1 MQEQD
6 YQKQKIKLSTWKTI
20 LKQAGQY
27 KRYFVIIMV
36 CGMALGIFKLFS
48 SLLNMYIIDAFM
60 ETHQLNGFVP
70 VAILVV
76 MLQLIYAGLSYGYF
90 IMAGRLET
98 HLTADV
104 REITFKKLQIMSFSY
119 YDKMS
124 VGYLLSRL
132 TSDVSRT
139 IETISWSCIDVG
151 FGIMSILAA
160 LVGMFAVNPKLSV
173 IIVLCIPPLAIVSVI
188 FQRLILKHQRETRKL
203 NSMITSAFNEGI
215 TGAAT
220 TKTLVREELN
230 LKEFTETTQKHAH
243 FSFRAA
249 MTSAL
254 YLPVASLLISF
265 ATAAVLYAGGKDVL
279 TGVLTI
285 GELNFFINIGNM
297 MFEPIRNIASTLAE
311 LQSSQA
317 AAERV
322 VDVLEAVPD
331 IQDTPEV
338 IEQYGDML
346 HPKRENWE
354 DITGQVDFDHVYFRY
369 GAEPIL
375 EDFNLHVKAGETI
388 ALVGETGSGKSTIVN
403 LVCRFYEPQEG
414 TVKIDGIDVRQR
426 SQLWLQ
432 SRLGYVLQTPHLFSG
447 TIRENIR
454 YGNLEATDQEI
465 EAAAQLVGADQFIST
480 LPKGYETEVGEG
492 GSLLSTGQKQLISF
506 ARAILADPKIFVLDE
521 ATSID
526 TETEMQIQTAIEAIL
541 STRTSFVV
549 AHRLSTIRSAD
560 RILVINGG
568 RILEIG
574 NHQELMAKKGPYYQ
588 LYTGHSLSDQEN
600 ENLKSSL
607 QILEEA

>member
-20 LKQAGQY
+20 LHQAGQY
-27 KRYFVIIMV
+27 KRYFLIIMV
-36 CGMALGIFKLFS
+36 CGMALGIMKLLS
-48 SLLNMYIIDAFM
+48 SLLNMHIIDHFM
-60 ETHQLNGFVP
+60 EAHQLEGFVP
-70 VAILVV
+70 IAILVV
-76 MLQLIYAGLSYGYF
+76 LIQLIYAGLSYGYF
-90 IMAGRLET
+90 LMAGRLET

-104 REITFKKLQIMSFSY
+104 RMRTFQKLQIMSFSY

-139 IETISWSCIDVG
+139 METISWSCIDVG
-151 FGIMSILAA
+151 FGLMSILAA
-160 LVGMFAVNPKLSV
+160 MVGMFAVNPKLSV
-173 IIVLCIPPLAIVSVI
+173 IIILSVPPLAIVSVL
-188 FQRLILKHQRETRKL
+188 FQKLILKHQRQSRKL

-220 TKTLVREELN
+220 TKTLVREEQN
-230 LKEFTETTQKHAH
+230 LSEFTDTTAKHARS
-243 FSFRAA
+243 SFRAS
-249 MTSAL
+249 MTSAM

-265 ATAAVLYAGGKDVL
+265 ATAAVLYVGGLDVQSGL
-279 TGVLTI
+279 ITI
-285 GELNFFINIGNM
+285 GQLNFFINIGNM
-297 MFEPIRNIASTLAE
+297 MFEPIRNIAATFAE

-331 IQDTPEV
+331 IQDTTQVVEK
-338 IEQYGDML
+338 YGDML

-414 TVKIDGIDVRQR
+414 AVKIDGTDVRQR

-454 YGNLEATDQEI
+454 YGRLDASDQEVQD
-465 EAAAQLVGADQFIST
+465 AAHLVGADQFIDT
-480 LPKGYETEVGEG
+480 LPQGYDTQVGEG

-521 ATSID
+521 ATSSID
-526 TETEMQIQTAIEAIL
+526 TESEMQIQNAIEAIL
-541 STRTSFVV
+541 ATRTSFVV
-549 AHRLSTIRSAD
+549 AHRLSTIRNAD
-560 RILVINGG
+560 RILVIDEGK
-568 RILEIG
+568 ILEMG
-574 NHQELMAKKGPYYQ
+574 NHQELMAKKGRYYQ
-588 LYTGHSLSDQEN
+588 LYTGHSMQDQEN
-600 ENLKSSL
+600 ESLKSTL
-607 QILEEA
+607 EILGG